1 MRYDSLPLLRFSPLV
16 SQIRLFGDPHTTG
29 SDVPEQRLNLTV
41 ELEEVA
47 EPVVHELTQDIIC
60 DFVEGLAFGTAIG
73 VGLRSVSGWWTVRSI
88 TLLQPPPSSTFGLT
102 LLHEVRLAPSQ
113 LRIVPVHITQRAPI
127 NVQEVQLSLNISSAS
142 NMRDIT
148 IILPIRQLIPWNA
161 QNHEPISGT
170 YFYATSMPTHFVA
183 IPPKCPKE
191 CRDYPPI
198 LALRQLLSHH
208 DKLNSDDN

>member
-1 MRYDSLPLLRFSPLV
+1 MRYDSLCLLRFFPLV

-41 ELEEVA
+41 ELEEAA

-73 VGLRSVSGWWTVRSI
+73 VGLRSVSGWWTVRNI

-127 NVQEVQLSLNISSAS
+127 NVQELQLSLNISSAS
-142 NMRDIT
+142 NKRDIT

-161 QNHEPISGT
+161 QNHEPMSGT